1 MVKEFLEIGKIV
13 STHGIRGEVRFECW
27 CNSPSDLLKIKKM
40 YIGKEKNCISV
51 NCRPHKNIAIIK
63 IEGIDTVESAAELR
77 NTVLFIKRSDIKL
90 KNGEHFI
97 QDIIGLDI
105 VDVDSQKFYGK
116 VTNVI
121 STGANDVYEM
131 KDEKSKLFYIP
142 VIKDVVKKIDIE
154 EGKIY
159 IYPMKG
165 LFDDEG

>member
-1 MVKEFLEIGKIV
+1 MKEFLEIGKIV

-27 CNSPSDLLKIKKM
+27 CNSPSDLIKIKNM
-40 YIGKEKNCISV
+40 YIGKDKKQISV

-63 IEGIDTVESAAELR
+63 IDGIDTVEAAAELR
-77 NTVLFIKRSDIKL
+77 NTVLFIKRGDIKL
-90 KNGEHFI
+90 KEGEHFI

-105 VDVDSQKFYGK
+105 VDTDSQKIYGK

-131 KDEKSKLFYIP
+131 KDEKAKLFYIP

-154 EGKIY
+154 DGKIY
-159 IYPMKG
+159 IHPMKG
-165 LFDDEG
+165 LFDDED